1 VKVPGRALYEDDLF
15 PLSIAMSVHEL
26 SPSLYQ
32 LTVSHARADTRILAT
47 ESGLLLEENGI
58 ATAGVET

>member
-1 VKVPGRALYEDDLF
+1 MN
-15 PLSIAMSVHEL
+15 SL